1 MLAAAQQLTVALKG
15 SIPTVNETAE
25 ALTKVGKLFTK
36 IAAHKQ
42 AAATAKSQQNM
53 LCSNPTARKTTHLPK
68 VDPRPIPRVATPP
81 KVTIPPVDCCIPNIS
96 ATAQEDCCVGV
107 GEAQIVSPDVGA
119 PQIVEFM
126 TTRRT

>member
-1 MLAAAQQLTVALKG
+1 MVALKG

-42 AAATAKSQQNM
+42 AAMTAKLQRNM
-53 LCSNPTARKTTHLPK
+53 FCSNPTARKTTHLPR

-81 KVTIPPVDCCIPNIS
+81 RVTIPPIDCCVPNIPV
-96 ATAQEDCCVGV
+96 TTQEDCHVGV

-119 PQIVEFM
+119 LQIVEFM